1 MIIFIMINYSW
12 QGHSNQSNR
21 SASQQHSF
29 NVRPAFYPPHKLNFL
44 EQNLPENMMFW
55 KFLNAITF
63 PIALYVIV
71 TEEDCHELN
80 LQ

>member
-1 MIIFIMINYSW
+1 
-12 QGHSNQSNR
+12 
-21 SASQQHSF
+21 
-29 NVRPAFYPPHKLNFL
+29 
-44 EQNLPENMMFW
+44 MMFW

-71 TEEDCHELN
+71 TEEECHELN